1 MLEGSQMTMNTNLML
16 VLSAV
21 IVVTSGVSL
30 AVFMNS
36 SGQDNVAQR
45 YPNSKLVL
53 DTDDDMPHNSNIL
66 DKPELTRVIGKRKR
80 IHGAK

>member
-1 MLEGSQMTMNTNLML
+1 MLEGRQLTMNTKLIL
-16 VLSAV
+16 VFSAV

-36 SGQDNVAQR
+36 SGQDNVVLR

-66 DKPELTRVIGKRKR
+66 DKPELTE
-80 IHGAK
+80 

>member
-1 MLEGSQMTMNTNLML
+1 MIVNTNLML

-45 YPNSKLVL
+45 YPNSKLVS
-53 DTDDDMPHNSNIL
+53 DIDDDMTHNSDIL
-66 DKPELTRVIGKRKR
+66 DKPELTE
-80 IHGAK
+80 

>member
-1 MLEGSQMTMNTNLML
+1 MTMNTNLML

-30 AVFMNS
+30 AAFMNS
-36 SGQDNVAQR
+36 SGQDNVVQR
-45 YPNSKLVL
+45 YPLSKLVL

-66 DKPELTRVIGKRKR
+66 DKLELTK
-80 IHGAK
+80 

>member
-1 MLEGSQMTMNTNLML
+1 MLEGCQMTMNTNLML

-45 YPNSKLVL
+45 YPNSKLIL
-53 DTDDDMPHNSNIL
+53 DMTHDMPPNSNIL
-66 DKPELTRVIGKRKR
+66 DKSELTE
-80 IHGAK
+80 

>member
-1 MLEGSQMTMNTNLML
+1 ML

-30 AVFMNS
+30 AAFMNS
-36 SGQDNVAQR
+36 SGQDNVVQR
-45 YPNSKLVL
+45 YPLSKLVL

-66 DKPELTRVIGKRKR
+66 DKPEITE
-80 IHGAK
+80 

>member
-1 MLEGSQMTMNTNLML
+1 MLDGCQMTMNTNLML

-30 AVFMNS
+30 AAFMNS
-36 SGQDNVAQR
+36 SGQDHVAQR

-66 DKPELTRVIGKRKR
+66 DKPELTE
-80 IHGAK
+80 

>member
-1 MLEGSQMTMNTNLML
+1 MTMNTNLML

-21 IVVTSGVSL
+21 IVVTSGV
-30 AVFMNS
+30 
-36 SGQDNVAQR
+36 

-66 DKPELTRVIGKRKR
+66 DKPELTE
-80 IHGAK
+80 

>member
-1 MLEGSQMTMNTNLML
+1 MSNDHEYEFNVSLKRRYSGN
-16 VLSAV
+16 
-21 IVVTSGVSL
+21 SGVSL

-45 YPNSKLVL
+45 YPNTKLVL

-66 DKPELTRVIGKRKR
+66 DNPELTEQ
-80 IHGAK
+80 

>member
-1 MLEGSQMTMNTNLML
+1 MTMNTNLML

-45 YPNSKLVL
+45 YPNSKLIL
-53 DTDDDMPHNSNIL
+53 DTDDYMPHNSNIL
-66 DKPELTRVIGKRKR
+66 DKSQSTE
-80 IHGAK
+80 

>member
-1 MLEGSQMTMNTNLML
+1 MLEGCQMTMNTNLML
-16 VLSAV
+16 VLCAV

-30 AVFMNS
+30 AAFMNS

-66 DKPELTRVIGKRKR
+66 DKPELTE
-80 IHGAK
+80 

>member
-1 MLEGSQMTMNTNLML
+1 MTMNTNLML

-36 SGQDNVAQR
+36 SGQDNIAHR
-45 YPNSKLVL
+45 YPNSNLVS
-53 DTDDDMPHNSNIL
+53 DTEDEMTHNSNIL
-66 DKPELTRVIGKRKR
+66 DKPELTE
-80 IHGAK
+80 